1 MVERKFKKWQLAFI
15 VGLIFIIP
23 LIVLFQFT
31 KADIV
36 IDRFANENGCEFI
49 SGGDI
54 KLICTYIISDAD
66 GTIIKVSQSN
76 SAWILTGEC
85 ITTKGQTSLKSGQ
98 ENPTRTGSGVPFE
111 ELDDCI
117 NIIIF
122 EMDNYDRSIDF
133 NSETQQRINIF
144 KLVKTNL
151 DLFQEMNMI
160 GG

>member
-1 MVERKFKKWQLAFI
+1 MVERKFAKWQLAFI

-23 LIVLFQFT
+23 VILVFQYS

-36 IDRFANENGCEFI
+36 IDRFENENGCEFI
-49 SGGDI
+49 SGGEI
-54 KLICTYIISDAD
+54 KLICTYTSDPD
-66 GTIIKVSQSN
+66 GTIIKVTQSN

-85 ITTKGQTSLKSGQ
+85 ITTKGQTSLKFGQ
-98 ENPTRTGSGVPFE
+98 ENPTVTGSGVPFE

-122 EMDNYDRSIDF
+122 EMDNYDREIDF

>member
-23 LIVLFQFT
+23 LIVLFQYT

-36 IDRFANENGCEFI
+36 IDRFGNENGCEFI

-54 KLICTYIISDAD
+54 KLICTYTSDPD
-66 GTIIKVSQSN
+66 GTIIKVTQSN

-85 ITTKGQTSLKSGQ
+85 VTTVGNNFVKFGQ
-98 ENPTRTGSGVPFE
+98 ENPTVSALPPAIDT
-111 ELDDCI
+111 LDDCI

-122 EMDNYDRSIDF
+122 EMDNYDREIDF

-144 KLVKTNL
+144 KLVKTNF
-151 DLFQEMNMI
+151 DVFQEMNMI